1 MSCSLFRRFPSD
13 DYILLGSFLYCYV
26 AFIGAWQTGS
36 SLTTVLWSS
45 RKWLRLKKK
54 LVKMFIFV
62 VNLLLSHFDLTNFQ
76 LRCDLTTEFS
86 SFILKNSGTWYLLSL
101 FSTRLWSFPI
111 FRKALCL
118 ALPVCLQAEEAEHS
132 TCAAEAARRERGP
145 FARWLQ
151 YFTVWKKRRQNS
163 RKAALYSVAVL
174 IFTRL
179 QSYTTHCS
187 SATTKTFCFLSNF
200 RWQWRLPC
208 HLLWYSRRA
217 EEPLHLHRVLICKYL
232 CIQCQPN
239 KCSVTQ
245 LESNKLA

>member
-45 RKWLRLKKK
+45 RKWLKLKKK
-54 LVKMFIFV
+54 LVKMIIFV

-76 LRCDLTTEFS
+76 LRCDLTAEFS
-86 SFILKNSGTWYLLSL
+86 SFVLKNSGTWYLLSL
-101 FSTRLWSFPI
+101 FSTRLEVF
-111 FRKALCL
+111 
-118 ALPVCLQAEEAEHS
+118 
-132 TCAAEAARRERGP
+132 
-145 FARWLQ
+145 Q
-151 YFTVWKKRRQNS
+151 YFEKHSVWPFLCACKLKRPSTARAPLRPQEGNGALLLDDCSILRCGSGGRTAEKLLSFLLLAYSLTTPPTV
-163 RKAALYSVAVL
+163 V
-174 IFTRL
+174 
-179 QSYTTHCS
+179 
-187 SATTKTFCFLSNF
+187 TTKTFCFLSNF